1 MTEKWY
7 RQDKPTYNYSPLS
20 KPIVTPACSLS
31 GDLRSMDY
39 TDITTLNNGKTT
51 ANKNGPIKV
60 FIDMGL
66 MNLIA
71 ANS

>member
-7 RQDKPTYNYSPLS
+7 RQNQPTYNYSPLS
-20 KPIVTPACSLS
+20 KPIVTPVCSLS

-39 TDITTLNNGKTT
+39 TDITTLNI
-51 ANKNGPIKV
+51 ANKKGPIKV

>member
-1 MTEKWY
+1 
-7 RQDKPTYNYSPLS
+7 
-20 KPIVTPACSLS
+20 
-31 GDLRSMDY
+31 MDY

>member
-1 MTEKWY
+1 
-7 RQDKPTYNYSPLS
+7 
-20 KPIVTPACSLS
+20 
-31 GDLRSMDY
+31 MDY
-39 TDITTLNNGKTT
+39 TDITTLNI
-51 ANKNGPIKV
+51 ANKKGPIKV